1 MAEAAA
7 EPEPTWA
14 LAVEPAPLHA
24 KLLLSI
30 APAAGMLT
38 RQEEPVLKL
47 FMNLAQRGLEGSI
60 VTVEDFRTKL
70 MWGELRAE
78 AKKAGVSAPTLKTIG
93 RLIEPSPTGFQWKQS
108 EATEAKRGRGGN
120 GNNKPTQSLKEQLE
134 AEGVEPLNAATFEF
148 SAVTWEGIPRK
159 GQAATLDASI
169 PQLFDQMWLTQNAI
183 PQLRTYLRGAD
194 VRGAVFDWIDAN
206 LAPPSE
212 AYLTNRKGLPVTLS
226 QRCGLCPSLA
236 PFPLS
241 PLPSLAPLLPP
252 RRSSLAAPSPSP
264 RPLSSHRAR
273 RIGTQSLSRICA
285 TRARSSSAWLSRRM
299 PSRSWT
305 SRSASWQKSAPCRA
319 C

>member
-70 MWGELRAE
+70 MWGELRTE
-78 AKKAGVSAPTLKTIG
+78 AKIAGVSAPTLKTIG

-159 GQAATLDASI
+159 GQTATLDASI

-183 PQLRTYLRGAD
+183 PQLRTYLRPAD

-206 LAPPSE
+206 SWRRPAR
-212 AYLTNRKGLPVTLS
+212 LTSPTGRGCQS
-226 QRCGLCPSLA
+226 HSARGAASA
-236 PFPLS
+236 HLS
-241 PLPSLAPLLPP
+241 PL
-252 RRSSLAAPSPSP
+252 
-264 RPLSSHRAR
+264 
-273 RIGTQSLSRICA
+273 SLSRSFPLFPLYSPLA
-285 TRARSSSAWLSRRM
+285 AQVWPPPHPLHALSARTVRAA
-299 PSRSWT
+299 
-305 SRSASWQKSAPCRA
+305 
-319 C
+319 